1 MDDLEDLIGE
11 LPRAPAKRGLT
22 QFELDFCNLFV
33 LEGLSGNACYR
44 RLTGSTANHN
54 VVAVAVRQIRKRPI
68 VAARIA
74 ELRATLNEKA
84 MLSKVDVLNE
94 LAKIAMFDI
103 RNLYD
108 DDGEL
113 IPLHELDDATA
124 ACITGIEAQRL
135 NTPTT
140 EDPTKTTLLTA
151 KVKLAD
157 KRAALVDIGKALGM
171 FTDKV
176 EHSGPNGA
184 PLVPEYSQTDIAR
197 RVAFL
202 LTSGLRAT
210 EAEQQK

>member
-1 MDDLEDLIGE
+1 MDDHEDLIGE
-11 LPRAPAKRGLT
+11 LPRAPAKRGLS
-22 QFELDFCNLFV
+22 QFEHDFCNLFV

-44 RLTGSTANHN
+44 QLTGSTSSHQ
-54 VVAVAVRQIRKRPI
+54 VVAIEVRKIRKRPI

-74 ELRATLNEKA
+74 ALRAEINERA

-108 DDGEL
+108 DDGEM

-184 PLVPEYSQTDIAR
+184 PLIPEYSQTDIAR

-202 LTSGLRAT
+202 LTSGLREKEIDT
-210 EAEQQK
+210 K